1 MSYEIFLKL
10 YLNDLVN
17 LYLGGL
23 KQMISI
29 KEVANYCGVSAATVS
44 KSLNGYSDIS
54 ELTKEKVLKAAEEMG
69 YFPNSV
75 ARALKTNRSYNI
87 GLLFNEETGI
97 GLSHEYFSGI
107 LQSFKVSVEERGY
120 HVTFINNKIGDK
132 KVSYIEHCR
141 YRSLDGVFIAC
152 VDFHLADVI
161 QLAESDIP
169 VVTLDSKFNS
179 KSAVISDNISG
190 MKDLVSYIYSMG
202 HRKIA
207 FIHGQ
212 QTAVT
217 QSRVISFHKTLE
229 ELGVKIP
236 NEYVRM
242 GDYHEPKITA
252 NITRELLDLQSRP
265 TCIIFPDDFSA
276 IGGINVI
283 HERGLSIPKDIS
295 VVGYDGILLSRVLS
309 PKLTTYKQDSKIL
322 GQKAAQQL
330 ILHIEKPK
338 ITFPETVLVKGELQ
352 IGDSVGKLI

>member
-1 MSYEIFLKL
+1 
-10 YLNDLVN
+10 
-17 LYLGGL
+17 
-23 KQMISI
+23 
-29 KEVANYCGVSAATVS
+29 
-44 KSLNGYSDIS
+44 
-54 ELTKEKVLKAAEEMG
+54 
-69 YFPNSV
+69 
-75 ARALKTNRSYNI
+75 
-87 GLLFNEETGI
+87 
-97 GLSHEYFSGI
+97 
-107 LQSFKVSVEERGY
+107 
-120 HVTFINNKIGDK
+120 
-132 KVSYIEHCR
+132 
-141 YRSLDGVFIAC
+141 
-152 VDFHLADVI
+152 
-161 QLAESDIP
+161 
-169 VVTLDSKFNS
+169 
-179 KSAVISDNISG
+179 
-190 MKDLVSYIYSMG
+190 MKDLVNYIYSMG

-217 QSRVISFHKTLE
+217 QNRIISFHRTLE

-252 NITRELLDLQSRP
+252 NITRELLDLQRRP

-283 HERGLSIPKDIS
+283 HERGLSIPQDIS

-352 IGDSVGKLI
+352 IGDSVRKLI

>member
-1 MSYEIFLKL
+1 
-10 YLNDLVN
+10 
-17 LYLGGL
+17 
-23 KQMISI
+23 MISI

-54 ELTKEKVLKAAEEMG
+54 EPTKKKVLKAAEEMG
-69 YFPNSV
+69 YFPSLV

-87 GLLFNEETGI
+87 GLLFNEETGT

-107 LQSFKVSVEERGY
+107 LQWFKVSVEERGY
-120 HVTFINNKIGDK
+120 HVTFINNKIGHK

-141 YRSLDGVFIAC
+141 YRGLDGVFIAC
-152 VDFHLADVI
+152 VDFHLPDVI

-169 VVTLDSKFNS
+169 VVTLDNKFSSKP
-179 KSAVISDNISG
+179 AVISDNMSG
-190 MKDLVSYIYSMG
+190 MKELVSYIYSMG
-202 HRKIA
+202 HRKIV

-217 QSRVISFHKTLE
+217 QNRIISFHRTLE
-229 ELGVKIP
+229 GLGVKIP
-236 NEYVRM
+236 SEYVRL
-242 GDYHEPKITA
+242 GEYHEPKTTE
-252 NITRELLDLQSRP
+252 NVTRELLDLPNRP

-309 PKLTTYKQDSKIL
+309 PQLTTYKQDFKIL
-322 GQKAAQQL
+322 GQKAAEQL
-330 ILHIEKPK
+330 ITHIEKPK
-338 ITFPETVLVKGELQ
+338 ITLPETILVKGELQ
-352 IGDSVGKLI
+352 IGDSVAKLI